1 MSKHSVTMRSVTMRS
16 AGGYSSIR
24 WLAILLLLI
33 LGALSHPALAQ
44 DARGVDAVAP
54 VEEFSRQLEE
64 LKKTFIDLNKRIES
78 SAKAIDRQ
86 TSADGSRREIEELRD
101 IVSTLLGAVADNGEI
116 SRLGAKALEHA
127 HAKQKSL
134 RDETRYTPE
143 QRDFLL
149 REWGKLAAETE
160 TATAELD
167 AARTRFAKVLRTLQT
182 NDDYVG
188 ELMEIRQGSEAL
200 KVIRDLA
207 KEIHE
212 TSDMLNN
219 FINTLS
225 PPRSGT

>member
-1 MSKHSVTMRSVTMRS
+1 MFKLSVRVVSIGRP
-16 AGGYSSIR
+16 SSIR
-24 WLAILLLLI
+24 RLAILFLLVLVASLPRTAI
-33 LGALSHPALAQ
+33 AQTTRGA
-44 DARGVDAVAP
+44 DAVTP
-54 VEEFSRQLEE
+54 VEEFSQQLET
-64 LKKTFIDLNKRIES
+64 LKKTFADLNKRIET
-78 SAKAIDRQ
+78 SAKAIDLQ
-86 TSADGSRREIEELRD
+86 TSAEGSRREVEELRNV
-101 IVSTLLGAVADNGEI
+101 VSTLLGAVADNGEI
-116 SRLGAKALEHA
+116 SQLGAKALAHA

-134 RDETRYTPE
+134 REETRYTPE

-149 REWGKLAAETE
+149 REWEKLALETE

-167 AARTRFAKVLRTLQT
+167 NARTRFAKVLRTLQT

-188 ELMEIRQGSEAL
+188 ELMEIRQGNEAL

>member
-1 MSKHSVTMRSVTMRS
+1 MFKRSVTMRS
-16 AGGYSSIR
+16 AGGHSSIR
-24 WLAILLLLI
+24 WLAILFLLI
-33 LGALSHPALAQ
+33 LGALARPSLAQ
-44 DARGVDAVAP
+44 DARGADAVTP

-143 QRDFLL
+143 QREFLL

-188 ELMEIRQGSEAL
+188 ELMEIRQGGEAL